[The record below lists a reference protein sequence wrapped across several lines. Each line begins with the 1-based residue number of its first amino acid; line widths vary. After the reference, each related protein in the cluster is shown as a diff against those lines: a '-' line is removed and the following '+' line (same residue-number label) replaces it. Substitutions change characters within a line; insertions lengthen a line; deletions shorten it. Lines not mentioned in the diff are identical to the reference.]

1 MKAPIRRGGAGQGD
15 GVAQN
20 CGARARESRE
30 KHCHGKAKSR
40 TAMTK
45 LGRKRGA
52 LDAMNRAAAVMM
64 RGRGVPPDV
73 VARVLGVPML
83 KVKRW
88 TEGRSVV

>member
-20 CGARARESRE
+20 CGASRSTA
-30 KHCHGKAKSR
+30 KA
-40 TAMTK
+40 K
-45 LGRKRGA
+45 LGRKREA

-64 RGRGVPPDV
+64 SGRGVPPDI
-73 VARVLGVPML
+73 VARVLGVPVL